1 MPRAGLPEETKQAIR
16 ELVADGISNREV
28 ARQLGVGAATVSRI
42 ASDLTP
48 EADRSRMR
56 KVAAAGAA
64 LEKARS
70 RWDAAARI
78 ELLNKGF
85 DALDRL
91 AGNLRTV
98 KAAKDWATATG
109 ILIDKRRLED
119 GESDGSAP
127 AAVIQ
132 IQAIDYRIA
141 IAALA
146 PEDASGP
153 VGHLPAPGEGQG
165 AGDGETLG

>member
-1 MPRAGLPEETKQAIR
+1 MPRPGLPDETRQAIR
-16 ELVADGISNREV
+16 ALVADGASQREV
-28 ARQLGVGAATVSRI
+28 ARQLGVSVGVVSKV
-42 ASDLTP
+42 ASDLVS
-48 EADRSRMR
+48 ESERSRMQ
-56 KVAAAGAA
+56 KVAAAGSA

-70 RWDAAARI
+70 RWDTAARI

-85 DALDRL
+85 DALQRMV
-91 AGNLRTV
+91 GNLRTV

-132 IQAIDYRIA
+132 IQAIDYRLA

-146 PEDASGP
+146 PEDAAGP
-153 VGHLPAPGEGQG
+153 VGHLSAPGEGES
-165 AGDGETLG
+165 AGDGTSLG